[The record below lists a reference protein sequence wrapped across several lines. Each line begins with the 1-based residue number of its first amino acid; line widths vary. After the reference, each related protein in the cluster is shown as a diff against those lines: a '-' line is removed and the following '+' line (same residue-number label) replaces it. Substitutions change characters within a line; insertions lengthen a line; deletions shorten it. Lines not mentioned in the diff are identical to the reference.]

1 MSVCMPTSYWIIHTL
16 LEIYDE
22 TVTQEAV
29 IEQRGVILINE
40 TELYTAASLHTVS
53 VSSFHRDYDFVRFDN
68 SIRKVK

>member
-1 MSVCMPTSYWIIHTL
+1 MPTSYWIIHTL

-22 TVTQEAV
+22 TEAV

-53 VSSFHRDYDFVRFDN
+53 VSSFHRDYDVVRFDN